1 MTENPYESDKLL
13 GEYLLFHYGKK
24 EEVLPWKE
32 GPEYALDFPRRT
44 VESLAKDL
52 DTINSHA
59 KALDVGCAVGAS
71 TFVLGKY
78 FGEVLGIDYSQSFI
92 DAAKKLA
99 ADNSMDY
106 SYHVEG
112 EQFVET
118 QAIPPSYKGNIDFC
132 VGDAM
137 NLPSS
142 LEGYD
147 LVHAANL
154 ICRLPEPKKFLD
166 RLPGLVK
173 QGGSLILA
181 TPFTWLEEY
190 TPRDRWIGSGDSKE
204 KLVEL
209 LSPWFR
215 LEYEEDLPFLIREHR
230 RKFQYSVS
238 WGTRWKRL

>member
-1 MTENPYESDKLL
+1 MNENPYESEKLL

-32 GPEYALDFPRRT
+32 GPEYALGFPQRT

-52 DTINSHA
+52 DKINSQA
-59 KALDVGCAVGAS
+59 KALDIGCAVGAS

-92 DAAKKLA
+92 DAAKKLS

-106 SYHVEG
+106 CYHVEG
-112 EQFVET
+112 EHFVET
-118 QAIPPSYKGNIDFC
+118 QAIPPSYKGNIDFR

-142 LEGYD
+142 LENYD

-154 ICRLPEPKKFLD
+154 ICRLPEPEKFLH
-166 RLPGLVK
+166 RLPDLVK
-173 QGGSLILA
+173 VGGYLILA
-181 TPFTWLEEY
+181 TPFTWLDEY
-190 TPRDRWIGSGDSKE
+190 TPRSKWIGSGDSKE
-204 KLVEL
+204 KLVEI
-209 LSPWFR
+209 LSPWFK
-215 LEYEEDLPFLIREHR
+215 LEYEKDLPFLIREHR
-230 RKFQYSVS
+230 RKYQYSVS
-238 WGTRWKRL
+238 WGTRWRRL

>member
-78 FGEVLGIDYSQSFI
+78 YGEVLGIDYSKSFI

-118 QAIPPSYKGNIDFC
+118 QAIPPSFKGNIDFC

-137 NLPSS
+137 N
-142 LEGYD
+142 
-147 LVHAANL
+147 
-154 ICRLPEPKKFLD
+154 
-166 RLPGLVK
+166 
-173 QGGSLILA
+173 
-181 TPFTWLEEY
+181 
-190 TPRDRWIGSGDSKE
+190 
-204 KLVEL
+204 
-209 LSPWFR
+209 
-215 LEYEEDLPFLIREHR
+215 
-230 RKFQYSVS
+230 
-238 WGTRWKRL
+238 

>member
-1 MTENPYESDKLL
+1 MSGNPYESQKLL

-24 EEVLPWKE
+24 EEVFPWEK
-32 GPEYALDFPRRT
+32 GPIDALNFPQRT
-44 VESLAKDL
+44 VDSLMTGL
-52 DTINSHA
+52 DEFQSQA

-71 TFVLGKY
+71 TFVLGEY

-99 ADNSMDY
+99 ADNSIDY

-112 EQFVET
+112 EHFVET
-118 QAIPPSYKGNIDFC
+118 QAIPPSYKGNIDFQ

-137 NLPSS
+137 DLPSS

-190 TPRDRWIGSGDSKE
+190 TPRSKWIGSGDSKE

-209 LSPWFR
+209 LSPWFK

-230 RKFQYSVS
+230 RKYQYSVS
-238 WGTRWKRL
+238 WGTRWRRL

>member
-1 MTENPYESDKLL
+1 
-13 GEYLLFHYGKK
+13 
-24 EEVLPWKE
+24 
-32 GPEYALDFPRRT
+32 
-44 VESLAKDL
+44 
-52 DTINSHA
+52 
-59 KALDVGCAVGAS
+59 
-71 TFVLGKY
+71 
-78 FGEVLGIDYSQSFI
+78 
-92 DAAKKLA
+92 
-99 ADNSMDY
+99 
-106 SYHVEG
+106 
-112 EQFVET
+112 
-118 QAIPPSYKGNIDFC
+118 
-132 VGDAM
+132 M

-142 LEGYD
+142 LEDYD

-173 QGGSLILA
+173 EGGSLILA